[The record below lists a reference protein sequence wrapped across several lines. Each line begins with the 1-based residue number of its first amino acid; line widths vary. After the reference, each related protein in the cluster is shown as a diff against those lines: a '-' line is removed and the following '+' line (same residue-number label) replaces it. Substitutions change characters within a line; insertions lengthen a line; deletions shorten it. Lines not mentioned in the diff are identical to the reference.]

1 MLLQNYVLSVD
12 GMKIKYG
19 AEGWCTTRKQTMN
32 LMDIVFEMRL
42 SELDDDD
49 KIIMLEIRNTF

>member
-1 MLLQNYVLSVD
+1 MGRRV
-12 GMKIKYG
+12 G
-19 AEGWCTTRKQTMN
+19 ARHAKTMN

>member
-1 MLLQNYVLSVD
+1 MGRGGGLVHNTQTN
-12 GMKIKYG
+12 
-19 AEGWCTTRKQTMN
+19 KQTMN